1 LESGV
6 RSVLAFGRPRRG
18 VEVPQTPL
26 PEIIVTTRDYER
38 LSNVLAS
45 LPDNHEVGRMLEAE
59 LDRAEVLE
67 PYEVPSDVVTMNSR
81 VLVEDLESGEQLS
94 VTLVYPASADF
105 QAGRLSVLAP
115 VGAALLG
122 LRAGQ
127 TIEWPLPGGRKKRVR
142 VAAVEWQPE
151 AAGEDHL

>member
-1 LESGV
+1 M
-6 RSVLAFGRPRRG
+6 
-18 VEVPQTPL
+18 PQTSL

-45 LPDNHEVGRMLEAE
+45 LPESHEVGRMLEAE
-59 LDRAEVLE
+59 LDRADVLE
-67 PYEVPSDVVTMNSR
+67 PEEVPNDVVTMNSR
-81 VLVEDLESGEQLS
+81 VLIEDLETGETLT

-122 LRAGQ
+122 LRTGQ
-127 TIEWPLPGGRKKRVR
+127 TIEWPLPGGRRKRVR